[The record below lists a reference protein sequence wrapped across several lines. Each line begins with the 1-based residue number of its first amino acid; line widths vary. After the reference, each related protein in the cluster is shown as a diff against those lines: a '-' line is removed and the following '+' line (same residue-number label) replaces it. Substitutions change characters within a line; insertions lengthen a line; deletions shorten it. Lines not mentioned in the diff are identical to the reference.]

1 MGSNRVTFNDKNLSI
16 FNGVEKIGQ
25 FSSVQSLSHV
35 WLFVTAWTAAHQAFL
50 SITNPGVYSNSC
62 PLSQWYHLTISSS
75 AIPFS
80 SHFQSFPALGSFPM
94 SQLFSSGGQS
104 TGISASTSVPPKN
117 IQDWFSVQWTGWLSS
132 SPRDSQESSPTPQFK
147 RINPLVL
154 SFLWSPTLTSMH
166 DYWKNYSLD

>member
-35 WLFVTAWTAAHQAFL
+35 WLFVTPWTAAHQAFL

-117 IQDWFSVQWTGWLSS
+117 IQDWFPWGWTSGFPCSS
-132 SPRDSQESSPTPQFK
+132 RDSQESSPTPQFK
-147 RINPLVL
+147 SISSLVH
-154 SFLWSPTLTSMH
+154 SFLYSPTLTSVH
-166 DYWKNYSLD
+166 ELLEKP